1 MHTPLLLV
9 MPDPANPGCML
20 SVLHSASARYPTTTV
35 RKRGRVTTMTLARL
49 IAGWNRGRALGR
61 GEEALH
67 SCHRSQCA

>member
-35 RKRGRVTTMTLARL
+35 RKRGRV
-49 IAGWNRGRALGR
+49 GG
-61 GEEALH
+61 
-67 SCHRSQCA
+67 